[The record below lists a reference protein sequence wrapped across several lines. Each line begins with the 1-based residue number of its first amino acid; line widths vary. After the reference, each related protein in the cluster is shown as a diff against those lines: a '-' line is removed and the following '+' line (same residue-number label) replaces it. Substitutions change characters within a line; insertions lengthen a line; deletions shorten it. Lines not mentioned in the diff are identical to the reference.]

1 MINSCVG
8 CGEKVRGVM
17 KLCGTCQKESDLM
30 KKSEDEGREIQAS
43 AWSCP

>member
-8 CGEKVRGVM
+8 CGEKVKGVM
-17 KLCGTCQKESDLM
+17 KLCGTCQREADSA
-30 KKSEDEGREIQAS
+30 KKADQEGRPTQAS